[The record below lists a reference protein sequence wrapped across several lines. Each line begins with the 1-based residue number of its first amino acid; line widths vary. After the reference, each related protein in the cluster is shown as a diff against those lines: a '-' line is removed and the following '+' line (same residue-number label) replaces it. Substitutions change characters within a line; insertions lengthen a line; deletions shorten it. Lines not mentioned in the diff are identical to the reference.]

1 MRTMEISQVKK
12 SAKKLFRFRMGTF
25 AEMTCSRSISG
36 SGMRSVFIRECLHSL
51 RISESTSGSGMSGN
65 QEKPPH
71 SGTGNDVCRSISG
84 SGMRSI

>member
-1 MRTMEISQVKK
+1 MRTMEISPVKK
-12 SAKKLFRFRMGTF
+12 SAKKLSLPNGNI
-25 AEMTCSRSISG
+25 CGNDVCRSISG